1 MRCNRPQRR
10 RALLGSIVAAITLIV
25 LLAAAACADA
35 STIGPFELSGSGLPA
50 VQVSSLLAV
59 GQAITHP
66 QTSAG
71 YGSGDRGAPSSASV
85 LTITKKVD
93 SSSPLLAH
101 AVAVGTHYKKGSL
114 ALVNGGG
121 SYEAICLTDA
131 FPVSSQFQSAGG
143 SSTTPEETVGIA
155 YTKISF
161 RYGVGANCN
170 GTPSPPVEST
180 LVSLNRSA
188 SMLTAR
194 VDCLIKKCRG
204 ILAVSLP
211 SAACPAGASAAGST
225 GCSFTGGVR
234 VGLDGGAVKFN
245 NDGTAFTGG
254 VKVGIGGS
262 GNFSMGDGSVRV
274 LQLPVPSPLRKW
286 LKGHSH
292 ATLGSIIVVRGL
304 GKAIVEREALDSPA
318 KIYAAIPELTASEP
332 NPTPPAPGLSPQSL
346 LITECSTPVV
356 GTPTVITVNGTLS
369 PPRGAATVSLTY
381 TPVNGP
387 LPLPAPITDM
397 VTTTATGNFSENFDR
412 QQNGKPY
419 SWNVVAGIGDGDGY
433 AATSSAPCAI
443 PIP

>member
-66 QTSAG
+66 H
-71 YGSGDRGAPSSASV
+71 DLCRIRIRWPRGAELGVGPEYHQEGRLEQSA
-85 LTITKKVD
+85 
-93 SSSPLLAH
+93 LAH

-356 GTPTVITVNGTLS
+356 GTPTVITVMG
-369 PPRGAATVSLTY
+369 PCRRRGARRLSASPTHRS
-381 TPVNGP
+381 
-387 LPLPAPITDM
+387 
-397 VTTTATGNFSENFDR
+397 TGRYRCRPRS
-412 QQNGKPY
+412 PT
-419 SWNVVAGIGDGDGY
+419 W
-433 AATSSAPCAI
+433 
-443 PIP
+443 